1 MCHRPSEPSA
11 DRARTVSVARRPTAW
26 SCCGTVKSSSAVRN
40 QSFAGPATDAA
51 VPTRRRCPGT
61 VGTGVPAR
69 RPEPSAHGGRC
80 SSAAGTFNQNTQRR
94 LLVRRRP
101 VLVAFAAT
109 TAQYHVSPSSSFLS
123 WSVCVWHTA
132 PLATVHTVHA
142 VSVSRRTGGF
152 LSLAIILERATHH
165 APHHTGE
172 PANRHQQLV
181 PRVTPSSLTIKKPE
195 RSSQAAARDH
205 QLQEP
210 TGTPAEGGPP

>member
-26 SCCGTVKSSSAVRN
+26 SCCGTAKSSSAVRN

-94 LLVRRRP
+94 LLMRADVP
-101 VLVAFAAT
+101 SWWLSPLQQHN
-109 TAQYHVSPSSSFLS
+109 TASLSSPRFLCL
-123 WSVCVWHTA
+123 SVCVWHTA
-132 PLATVHTVHA
+132 PLHRLHGPHGHGQPVRP
-142 VSVSRRTGGF
+142 VSHRCTSP
-152 LSLAIILERATHH
+152 LSLNARPTMHPATLGNLRI
-165 APHHTGE
+165 AVNSCF
-172 PANRHQQLV
+172 PASPRRH
-181 PRVTPSSLTIKKPE
+181 
-195 RSSQAAARDH
+195 
-205 QLQEP
+205 
-210 TGTPAEGGPP
+210 

>member
-26 SCCGTVKSSSAVRN
+26 SCCGTIKSSSAVRN

-94 LLVRRRP
+94 LLVRADVPSWWLSPLQQHNTASPPRSLPYPSAGTPLWLHRGPCFSRR
-101 VLVAFAAT
+101 
-109 TAQYHVSPSSSFLS
+109 SPL
-123 WSVCVWHTA
+123 
-132 PLATVHTVHA
+132 
-142 VSVSRRTGGF
+142 SRRTGG
-152 LSLAIILERATHH
+152 LL
-165 APHHTGE
+165 
-172 PANRHQQLV
+172 QLV
-181 PRVTPSSLTIKKPE
+181 V
-195 RSSQAAARDH
+195 ARGC
-205 QLQEP
+205 L
-210 TGTPAEGGPP
+210 

>member
-26 SCCGTVKSSSAVRN
+26 SCCGTIKSSSAVRN

-94 LLVRRRP
+94 LLMRADVRPGGFRRCNS
-101 VLVAFAAT
+101 T
-109 TAQYHVSPSSSFLS
+109 TPRLSLSSSFLS
-123 WSVCVWHTA
+123 RFRFT
-132 PLATVHTVHA
+132 
-142 VSVSRRTGGF
+142 F
-152 LSLAIILERATHH
+152 LSTSCHILSGTTSCLGKPSKRKVATYV
-165 APHHTGE
+165 ATPPYSVFLE
-172 PANRHQQLV
+172 MSCCKLQP
-181 PRVTPSSLTIKKPE
+181 TPS
-195 RSSQAAARDH
+195 
-205 QLQEP
+205 
-210 TGTPAEGGPP
+210 

>member
-94 LLVRRRP
+94 LLVRADVRPGGFRRCNSTTP
-101 VLVAFAAT
+101 RLSLLVVPLPIRVRRAHRSACHGPRST
-109 TAQYHVSPSSSFLS
+109 PSPSVGARVGFCG
-123 WSVCVWHTA
+123 WR
-132 PLATVHTVHA
+132 
-142 VSVSRRTGGF
+142 SRAAACDDRSGF
-152 LSLAIILERATHH
+152 LMVSDD
-165 APHHTGE
+165 G
-172 PANRHQQLV
+172 
-181 PRVTPSSLTIKKPE
+181 VTRGSSC
-195 RSSQAAARDH
+195 
-205 QLQEP
+205 
-210 TGTPAEGGPP
+210 

>member
-40 QSFAGPATDAA
+40 QSFAGPETDAA

-94 LLVRRRP
+94 LLVRADVP
-101 VLVAFAAT
+101 SWWLSPLQQHNT
-109 TAQYHVSPSSSFLS
+109 TSLPPPRSSPGPCASGTPLRWPRSTRSMPSPS
-123 WSVCVWHTA
+123 VGARV
-132 PLATVHTVHA
+132 
-142 VSVSRRTGGF
+142 GF
-152 LSLAIILERATHH
+152 YPWPLSLNARPTMHPTTLGNLRIAINSCF
-165 APHHTGE
+165 
-172 PANRHQQLV
+172 PASPRRH
-181 PRVTPSSLTIKKPE
+181 
-195 RSSQAAARDH
+195 
-205 QLQEP
+205 
-210 TGTPAEGGPP
+210 